1 MKKIQR
7 IVSLLLAMV
16 MLAGIAAGCGEN
28 KADDEVTMGKWLTL
42 IADSFGIENYTEVT
56 PFFKNVGPTDE
67 YFSAFQAAAEWE
79 ILAPTD
85 AIDANTC
92 VT

>member
-67 YFSAFQAAAEWE
+67 
-79 ILAPTD
+79 
-85 AIDANTC
+85 
-92 VT
+92 